1 MIERT
6 SGKRIEHF
14 QYCSYYFH
22 VPIRLF
28 LSSKYQEYF
37 YSNFSIETDYLIIG
51 QSKALRPPDAD
62 TFDGMIDGA
71 TCNCPLDCEETVY
84 SQEISQ
90 ASIRSGSNIFNRLK
104 VKPNYLWQLK
114 DLMEKNTTSENKR
127 NKLNQTINDI
137 TSHGSVVHFYFK
149 ETGVVLYNRDELY
162 GIMDLVGKILFFKI
176 CH

>member
-1 MIERT
+1 MICLKKQTIPEFFNIIPIIP
-6 SGKRIEHF
+6 IEI
-14 QYCSYYFH
+14 
-22 VPIRLF
+22 PIDT
-28 LSSKYQEYF
+28 
-37 YSNFSIETDYLIIG
+37 NDLIIG

-62 TFDGMIDGA
+62 TFDGMIEGA
-71 TCNCPLDCEETVY
+71 ECNCPLDCEETVY

-90 ASIRSGSNIFNRLK
+90 ATIRSGNNIFNRLK

-162 GIMDLVGKILFFKI
+162 GIMDLVGKILFS
-176 CH
+176 